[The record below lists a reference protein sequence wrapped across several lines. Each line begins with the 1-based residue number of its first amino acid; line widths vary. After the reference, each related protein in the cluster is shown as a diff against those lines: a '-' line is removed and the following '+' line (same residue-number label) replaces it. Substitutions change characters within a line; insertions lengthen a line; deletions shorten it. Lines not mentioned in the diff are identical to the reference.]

1 MVAINA
7 ITRESM
13 NMIVDEIMNVM
24 DSDYLSEESKGA
36 EIERV
41 LVNNG
46 LAMVIEEN
54 DNEWIS
60 KNDEL
65 PNAYEEVKVL
75 LDDGNITKDMIVRG
89 KYGNLEWRD
98 HADRFV
104 KAWRKN
110 ANTLDDAIE
119 EIFSRC
125 IEDGIEINV
134 DCAVLRDSDGNDIDD

>member
-1 MVAINA
+1 MTIINA

-13 NMIVDEIMNVM
+13 DIIIEEIIGIINA
-24 DSDYLSEESKGA
+24 DWLSEDSKPA

-41 LVNNG
+41 LVDNG
-46 LAMVIEEN
+46 LATVIKEN

-65 PNAYEEVKVL
+65 PSAYEEVKVL

-104 KAWRKN
+104 KAWIK
-110 ANTLDDAIE
+110 
-119 EIFSRC
+119 
-125 IEDGIEINV
+125 
-134 DCAVLRDSDGNDIDD
+134 

>member
-13 NMIVDEIMNVM
+13 DIIIEEIISIMNA
-24 DSDYLSEESKGA
+24 DWLSENSKPA

-46 LAMVIEEN
+46 LAMVIEDN

-75 LDDGNITKDMIVRG
+75 LDDGNISKDMIVRG

-104 KAWRKN
+104 KAWRK
-110 ANTLDDAIE
+110 
-119 EIFSRC
+119 
-125 IEDGIEINV
+125 
-134 DCAVLRDSDGNDIDD
+134 

>member
-1 MVAINA
+1 MAVINA
-7 ITRESM
+7 VTRESM
-13 NMIVDEIMNVM
+13 DMIVEEIINVM
-24 DSDYLSEESKGA
+24 YSDYLSEESKAA

-46 LAMVIEEN
+46 LATVIEEN
-54 DNEWIS
+54 DGEWIS

-75 LDDGNITKDMIVRG
+75 LDDGNISKDMIVRG

-104 KAWRKN
+104 KGWR
-110 ANTLDDAIE
+110 I
-119 EIFSRC
+119 
-125 IEDGIEINV
+125 
-134 DCAVLRDSDGNDIDD
+134 

>member
-1 MVAINA
+1 MVVVNA

-13 NMIVDEIMNVM
+13 DMIIEEIMNVM
-24 DSDYLSEESKGA
+24 DSDYLSEGSKPV

-41 LVNNG
+41 LTNNG
-46 LAMVIEEN
+46 LVTVIEEN
-54 DNEWIS
+54 DSEWIS

-104 KAWRKN
+104 KAWR
-110 ANTLDDAIE
+110 I
-119 EIFSRC
+119 
-125 IEDGIEINV
+125 
-134 DCAVLRDSDGNDIDD
+134 

>member
-1 MVAINA
+1 MTIINA

-13 NMIVDEIMNVM
+13 DMIIEEIIGIINA
-24 DSDYLSEESKGA
+24 DWLSEDSKPA

-41 LVNNG
+41 LVDNG
-46 LAMVIEEN
+46 LATVIEEN

-65 PNAYEEVKVL
+65 PSAYEEVKVL

-104 KAWRKN
+104 KAWIK
-110 ANTLDDAIE
+110 
-119 EIFSRC
+119 
-125 IEDGIEINV
+125 
-134 DCAVLRDSDGNDIDD
+134 

>member
-13 NMIVDEIMNVM
+13 DMIVDEIMSVM

-46 LAMVIEEN
+46 LVMVIEEN
-54 DNEWIS
+54 DNEQIS

-104 KAWRKN
+104 KAWR
-110 ANTLDDAIE
+110 E
-119 EIFSRC
+119 
-125 IEDGIEINV
+125 
-134 DCAVLRDSDGNDIDD
+134 

>member
-1 MVAINA
+1 MTIINA

-13 NMIVDEIMNVM
+13 DMIIEEIIGIINA
-24 DSDYLSEESKGA
+24 DWLSEDSKPA

-41 LVNNG
+41 LVDNG
-46 LAMVIEEN
+46 LATVIEEN

-65 PNAYEEVKVL
+65 PSAYEEVKVL

-104 KAWRKN
+104 KTWIK
-110 ANTLDDAIE
+110 
-119 EIFSRC
+119 
-125 IEDGIEINV
+125 
-134 DCAVLRDSDGNDIDD
+134 

>member
-1 MVAINA
+1 MVTINA

-13 NMIVDEIMNVM
+13 DIIIEEIMNVM
-24 DSDYLSEESKGA
+24 DSDYLSEESKPA

-41 LVNNG
+41 LTNNG

-60 KNDEL
+60 KDDEL
-65 PNAYEEVKVL
+65 PSAYEEVKVL

-104 KAWRKN
+104 KAWR
-110 ANTLDDAIE
+110 E
-119 EIFSRC
+119 
-125 IEDGIEINV
+125 
-134 DCAVLRDSDGNDIDD
+134 

>member
-13 NMIVDEIMNVM
+13 DMIVDEIMNVM

-65 PNAYEEVKVL
+65 PNAYEEVKSSF
-75 LDDGNITKDMIVRG
+75 R
-89 KYGNLEWRD
+89 
-98 HADRFV
+98 
-104 KAWRKN
+104 
-110 ANTLDDAIE
+110 
-119 EIFSRC
+119 
-125 IEDGIEINV
+125 
-134 DCAVLRDSDGNDIDD
+134 

>member
-13 NMIVDEIMNVM
+13 DMIVDEIMNVM

-54 DNEWIS
+54 DNEW
-60 KNDEL
+60 
-65 PNAYEEVKVL
+65 
-75 LDDGNITKDMIVRG
+75 NI
-89 KYGNLEWRD
+89 
-98 HADRFV
+98 
-104 KAWRKN
+104 
-110 ANTLDDAIE
+110 
-119 EIFSRC
+119 
-125 IEDGIEINV
+125 
-134 DCAVLRDSDGNDIDD
+134 

>member
-13 NMIVDEIMNVM
+13 DMIVDEIMNVM

-65 PNAYEEVKVL
+65 PNAYEEV
-75 LDDGNITKDMIVRG
+75 
-89 KYGNLEWRD
+89 
-98 HADRFV
+98 
-104 KAWRKN
+104 
-110 ANTLDDAIE
+110 
-119 EIFSRC
+119 
-125 IEDGIEINV
+125 
-134 DCAVLRDSDGNDIDD
+134 

>member
-1 MVAINA
+1 MKNDNY

-13 NMIVDEIMNVM
+13 DMIVEEIMNVM
-24 DSDYLSEESKGA
+24 DDDWLAEESKPS

-46 LAMVIEEN
+46 LAIVIEEN

-104 KAWRKN
+104 KAWRK
-110 ANTLDDAIE
+110 
-119 EIFSRC
+119 
-125 IEDGIEINV
+125 
-134 DCAVLRDSDGNDIDD
+134 

>member
-1 MVAINA
+1 MVVVNA

-13 NMIVDEIMNVM
+13 DMIIEEIMNVM
-24 DSDYLSEESKGA
+24 DSDYLSEESKPV

-41 LVNNG
+41 LTNNG
-46 LAMVIEEN
+46 LVTVIEEN
-54 DNEWIS
+54 DSEWIS

-104 KAWRKN
+104 KAWR
-110 ANTLDDAIE
+110 I
-119 EIFSRC
+119 
-125 IEDGIEINV
+125 
-134 DCAVLRDSDGNDIDD
+134 

>member
-13 NMIVDEIMNVM
+13 DMIVEEIMNVM
-24 DSDYLSEESKGA
+24 DADYLSEESKGV

-75 LDDGNITKDMIVRG
+75 LNDGIITRDMIVRG
-89 KYGNLEWRD
+89 EYGNLEWRD

-104 KAWRKN
+104 KAWRK
-110 ANTLDDAIE
+110 
-119 EIFSRC
+119 
-125 IEDGIEINV
+125 
-134 DCAVLRDSDGNDIDD
+134 

>member
-13 NMIVDEIMNVM
+13 DMIVDEIMNVM
-24 DSDYLSEESKGA
+24 DSDYLSEESKGT

-54 DNEWIS
+54 DNDWIS

-75 LDDGNITKDMIVRG
+75 LDDGNIT
-89 KYGNLEWRD
+89 
-98 HADRFV
+98 
-104 KAWRKN
+104 
-110 ANTLDDAIE
+110 
-119 EIFSRC
+119 
-125 IEDGIEINV
+125 
-134 DCAVLRDSDGNDIDD
+134 

>member
-13 NMIVDEIMNVM
+13 DMIIEEIMNVM
-24 DSDYLSEESKGA
+24 DSDYLSEGSKPV

-41 LVNNG
+41 LTNNG
-46 LAMVIEEN
+46 LVTVIEEN
-54 DNEWIS
+54 DSEWIS

-104 KAWRKN
+104 KAWR
-110 ANTLDDAIE
+110 I
-119 EIFSRC
+119 
-125 IEDGIEINV
+125 
-134 DCAVLRDSDGNDIDD
+134 

>member
-7 ITRESM
+7 IKRECM
-13 NMIVDEIMNVM
+13 DIIIEDIMNVM
-24 DSDYLSEESKGA
+24 DSGYLSEESKGA

-41 LVNNG
+41 LTNNG
-46 LAMVIEEN
+46 LVTVIEEN

-104 KAWRKN
+104 KAWRK
-110 ANTLDDAIE
+110 
-119 EIFSRC
+119 
-125 IEDGIEINV
+125 
-134 DCAVLRDSDGNDIDD
+134 